1 MNEKLVLE
9 QFFEGKI
16 KILIPKT
23 LTNKALVFYNPV
35 MELNRDLTIVAVE
48 AYTKLSNCKDFL
60 ACDPMA
66 ASGVRGI
73 RLAVEV
79 ENIER
84 KKIILNDIHL
94 LSYKII
100 LRNIE
105 ENNVENVCE
114 AFNMDANMLLGLHA
128 SPKNRFNFIDLDP
141 FGSPAPFLDSALRA
155 LKSGGLIALTATDV
169 APLCGVHPYA
179 AFRKYGGFP
188 LRTEYCHEI
197 AVRLLIGCLTFSAAK
212 HNISIKPVFSYAT
225 NHYIRVYA
233 LCYYGSSLADE
244 SIKKLGVIGHCFNC
258 MNRIWTQEFFNLP
271 IKCNFCMEK
280 LSYAGPLWIKEIID
294 KSFCE
299 KMLVELQSKDFK
311 LKQREEKLLVKAI
324 EEAEAPPTYYV
335 IDKICDKLNIRS
347 IKVDDA
353 ILKLKERGFSAFKTH
368 FKGSGLKTNA
378 TINDLKNILKELSS
392 KV

>member
-114 AFNMDANMLLGLHA
+114 AFNMDANMLLGLYA

-294 KSFCE
+294 KSFLR
-299 KMLVELQSKDFK
+299 K
-311 LKQREEKLLVKAI
+311 
-324 EEAEAPPTYYV
+324 
-335 IDKICDKLNIRS
+335 
-347 IKVDDA
+347 
-353 ILKLKERGFSAFKTH
+353 
-368 FKGSGLKTNA
+368 NA
-378 TINDLKNILKELSS
+378 C
-392 KV
+392 